1 MVDSSP
7 TFPCQLCKFIQIH
20 QLRVGVHY
28 LPLFVSPSH
37 RKSPQSDLHVPI
49 HIEAA
54 MYIKRQII
62 YYGSQ
67 RYHPTTL
74 VMRAFKKYRLH
85 QMCNLSH

>member
-1 MVDSSP
+1 
-7 TFPCQLCKFIQIH
+7 
-20 QLRVGVHY
+20 
-28 LPLFVSPSH
+28 
-37 RKSPQSDLHVPI
+37 
-49 HIEAA
+49 